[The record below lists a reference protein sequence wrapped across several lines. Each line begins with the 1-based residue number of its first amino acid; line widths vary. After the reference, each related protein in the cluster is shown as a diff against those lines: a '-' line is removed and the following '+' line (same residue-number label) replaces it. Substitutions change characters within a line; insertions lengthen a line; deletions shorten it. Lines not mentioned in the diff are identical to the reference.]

1 MFPHIQLSG
10 FADEIDP
17 SFDKQ
22 MQVIPAL
29 GMKFIEIRGVD
40 GKNIADLT
48 DEEVAAVKAKLD
60 AAGVKI
66 SSIGSP
72 IGKIDITDDF
82 EPHLEK
88 FRRVAAIAKALDT
101 RYIRMFS
108 FFMPEGSDPAQ
119 YRDEVLCRLKAL
131 IAEAEKQDLILLHE
145 NEKDIYGDVADRCA
159 DLMKELYGDHF
170 KAVFDFANFVQC
182 GEDPV
187 KAYELMRPY
196 VAYIHIKDALKE
208 GGDVVPPGQGD
219 GHMAELLGKFK
230 ESGYE
235 GFLSLEPHL
244 TNFTGLGGLEKE
256 VQERHT
262 ALTGE
267 EAFTL
272 AHDSLVSIL
281 ETL

>member
-29 GMKFIEIRGVD
+29 GMQFIEIRGVD

-48 DEEVAAVKAKLD
+48 DEEIASVKAKLD
-60 AAGVKI
+60 AAGVKV

-108 FFMPEGSDPAQ
+108 FFMPKGSDPAQ
-119 YRDEVLCRLKAL
+119 YRDEVLCRLKLL

-145 NEKDIYGDVADRCA
+145 NEKDIYGDMADRCA

-187 KAYELMRPY
+187 KAYELMRPW

-208 GGDVVPPGQGD
+208 SGDVVPPGQGD

-262 ALTGE
+262 TLTGE

>member
-29 GMKFIEIRGVD
+29 GMQFIEIRGVD

-48 DEEVAAVKAKLD
+48 DEEIASVKAKLD
-60 AAGVKI
+60 AAGVKV

-108 FFMPEGSDPAQ
+108 FFMPKGSDPVQ
-119 YRDEVLCRLKAL
+119 YRDEVLCRLKLL

-145 NEKDIYGDVADRCA
+145 NEKDIYGDMADRCA

-187 KAYELMRPY
+187 KAYELMRPW

-208 GGDVVPPGQGD
+208 SGDVVPPGQGD

>member
-29 GMKFIEIRGVD
+29 GMQFIEIRGVD

-48 DEEVAAVKAKLD
+48 DEEVAAVKAKLE

-82 EPHLEK
+82 APHLEK

-101 RYIRMFS
+101 RYIRIFS
-108 FFMPEGSDPAQ
+108 FFMPEGSDPAR
-119 YRDEVLCRLKAL
+119 YRDEVLCRLKAM

-145 NEKDIYGDVADRCA
+145 NEKNIYGDVADRCA

-182 GEDPV
+182 GEDTIR
-187 KAYELMRPY
+187 AYELLQPY
-196 VAYIHIKDALKE
+196 VAYIHIKDALKKD
-208 GGDVVPPGQGD
+208 GSVVPSGSGD
-219 GHMAELLGKFK
+219 GNVAELLERFK
-230 ESGYE
+230 DSGYQ

-244 TNFTGLGGLEKE
+244 INFTGLGSLEKDAT
-256 VQERHT
+256 ERHT

-272 AHDSLVSIL
+272 AYDSLVSIL
-281 ETL
+281 EKL